1 MAILHGT
8 YAWFTAKYMFSLNVK
23 FIALVDGTTP
33 SLTIVNFKLM
43 DHIRY
48 VKYMIFIFNS
58 DGELEFFM
66 DKFFL
71 IWG

>member
-1 MAILHGT
+1 
-8 YAWFTAKYMFSLNVK
+8 MFSLNVK

-71 IWG
+71 I